1 MQAFSERL
9 VINLGPGFS
18 TVVLLLVLGFF
29 ITLLN
34 FFSLYLSHPISLSI
48 YLSIYLPKTLV
59 SVSVL
64 FNIFFRKLSKW
75 FQGLEE
81 LCHLEE
87 FTMKQDCSPAV
98 LEVVSRRC
106 SSSLTKLDVE
116 SSKHVDDSCRNYILK
131 CKNLK
136 ELGVFKTGKEIL
148 LWYVKHNLLGM
159 GHPMFKNPLAIKPAN
174 GNIPSTVVL

>member
-1 MQAFSERL
+1 MQAFTERL

-64 FNIFFRKLSKW
+64 FNIFFRKLSK
-75 FQGLEE
+75 
-81 LCHLEE
+81 
-87 FTMKQDCSPAV
+87 
-98 LEVVSRRC
+98 
-106 SSSLTKLDVE
+106 
-116 SSKHVDDSCRNYILK
+116 
-131 CKNLK
+131 
-136 ELGVFKTGKEIL
+136 
-148 LWYVKHNLLGM
+148 
-159 GHPMFKNPLAIKPAN
+159 
-174 GNIPSTVVL
+174 